1 MIRVKFLTTDSV
13 IEEFLRVLG
22 MRIDHIATLAPTS
35 AALYRAMILN
45 ALYAW
50 LRAQNWPGKPKA
62 LIDESDESQ
71 C

>member
-22 MRIDHIATLAPTS
+22 MRIDSIATLAPTS

-45 ALYAW
+45 VLYAW
-50 LRAQNWPGKPKA
+50 LCAQNWPGKPKA